1 MVATETPR
9 YQVLTLAQRSG
20 IVDRW
25 NHPFGLYADWQQAP
39 LDGIEYATG
48 VTIDTIKLLFQQ
60 EMIQRLYSSTLF
72 RPVSVRN
79 QWADSIESV
88 PNLIVSVGSYIQ
100 YVPELNANGRTDA
113 QMNRYMPERYD
124 IQMRITV
131 EGQNKLDCDTLTAK
145 FSSCL
150 MQFIIPALADL
161 DTPLLTMRRV
171 ETSDASERRRSSSFV
186 TIYRVLSFPIRLD
199 YVPIAAVDNN
209 PVMKGLLEEITP
221 E

>member
-20 IVDRW
+20 MVDRW

-88 PNLIVSVGSYIQ
+88 PNLIVSVGSYVQ
-100 YVPELNANGRTDA
+100 HVPELNANGRTDA

-199 YVPIAAVDNN
+199 YVPIAAIDNN